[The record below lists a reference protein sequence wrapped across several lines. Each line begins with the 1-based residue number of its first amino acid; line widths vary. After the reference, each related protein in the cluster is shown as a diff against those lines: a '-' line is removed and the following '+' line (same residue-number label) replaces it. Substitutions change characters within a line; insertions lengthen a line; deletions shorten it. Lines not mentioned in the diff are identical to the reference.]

1 MERRLVITGL
11 FFVLLSIVL
20 GAFGAHG
27 LKKIVSLNQ
36 IVSFEVGV
44 RYQMYH
50 GILFLILSLLHNKF
64 TVPKIVFRLIF
75 LGLILFSGSIYL
87 LSLKDLL
94 SINYSFLG
102 IVTPIGGLCMIIG
115 WSIYLINILRL
126 KSVE

>member
-1 MERRLVITGL
+1 MERRLVIIGL

-64 TVPKIVFRLIF
+64 KVSKIVFRLIF
-75 LGLILFSGSIYL
+75 SGIILFSGSIYL
-87 LSLKDLL
+87 LSLKDLF

-126 KSVE
+126 KSGE

>member
-64 TVPKIVFRLIF
+64 KVSKIVFRLIF
-75 LGLILFSGSIYL
+75 SGIILFSGSIYL
-87 LSLKDLL
+87 LSLKDLF
-94 SINYSFLG
+94 SVNYSFLG

-126 KSVE
+126 KSGE

>member
-11 FFVLLSIVL
+11 IFVLLSIVL

-27 LKKIVSLNQ
+27 LKKLVSLNQ

-50 GILFLILSLLHNKF
+50 GILFLILSLLNNKF
-64 TVPKIVFRLIF
+64 SVSKIVFRLIF
-75 LGLILFSGSIYL
+75 FGLILFSGSIYL
-87 LSLKDLL
+87 LSLKDLF

>member
-50 GILFLILSLLHNKF
+50 GILFLILSLLNNKF
-64 TVPKIVFRLIF
+64 SVSKIVFRLIF
-75 LGLILFSGSIYL
+75 FGVILFSGSIYL
-87 LSLKDLL
+87 LSLKDLF